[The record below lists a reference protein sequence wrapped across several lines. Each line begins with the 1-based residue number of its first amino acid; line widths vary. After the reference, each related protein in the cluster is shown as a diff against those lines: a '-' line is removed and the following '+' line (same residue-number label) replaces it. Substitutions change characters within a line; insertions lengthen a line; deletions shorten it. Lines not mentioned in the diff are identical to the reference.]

1 MASDVPMIDF
11 SPIGDLANV
20 YNNARQRATREQVLS
35 QLGQGGGPIDYG
47 TAARSL
53 LAAGDTQGGLSL
65 AHLAEAAANR
75 QQDFGFR
82 QQEATRA
89 QSNTDRSFG
98 LQERTANEAAR
109 GFQYQEVDDGNGG
122 KMLVKIDKQSGEV
135 TKPDISG
142 AQTAPN
148 NPYTY
153 GKQNEAQSKDSGFA
167 NRMFRAEGV
176 LRDPAVE
183 GAATDL
189 KQNIYGK
196 APGFVSNYITSP
208 DYQKFDQAKRD
219 FVNAVLRRESGAAI
233 SQSEFDNANK
243 QYFAQPGDTP
253 ERIAEK
259 RRNRQ
264 DAIAGVAGGGGQSY
278 KPPFTFNATG
288 EMIPTGNPTQGAAG
302 AGTQAPPKPVA
313 AGAITRE
320 TIQAARSNPQGALA
334 EAQAAI
340 KAGAD
345 PAAVAIRL
353 QRVGINPAL
362 LGGGDRPGFAS
373 PEQRQ

>member
-1 MASDVPMIDF
+1 MAGDVPMIDF
-11 SPIGDLANV
+11 SSIGDLAKI
-20 YNNARQRATREQVLS
+20 YKDSRQSATRERVLS
-35 QLGQGGGPIDYG
+35 QLGQGGGPLDYD
-47 TAARSL
+47 TAAKAL
-53 LAAGDTQGGLSL
+53 LASGDTQGGLSL
-65 AHLAEAAANR
+65 ANLAQAASR
-75 QQDFGFR
+75 DTRDFGFR
-82 QQEATRA
+82 QQEAQRA
-89 QSNTDRSFG
+89 QTNTDRAFG
-98 LQERTANEAAR
+98 LQQAQATEAAR

-122 KMLVKIDKQSGEV
+122 KMLVQINKQTGQVS
-135 TKPDISG
+135 KPDISG

-189 KQNIYGK
+189 KQNILGK

-208 DYQKFDQAKRD
+208 EFQKFDQAKRD

-243 QYFAQPGDTP
+243 QYFPQPG
-253 ERIAEK
+253 ESAEKIAEK

-278 KPPFTFNATG
+278 KPPFTFSPTG
-288 EMIPTGNPTQGAAG
+288 YLVPTGNPSQGAAG
-302 AGTQAPPKPVA
+302 TPATPKPPATWRTQENVV
-313 AGAITRE
+313 
-320 TIQAARSNPQGALA
+320 AARSNPQETINQARTAIANGMPPQ
-334 EAQAAI
+334 EAAQRL
-340 KAGAD
+340 
-345 PAAVAIRL
+345 AAV
-353 QRVGINPAL
+353 GIDPRMLTAQ
-362 LGGGDRPGFAS
+362 PGFAS